1 MADPSTKKLISIV
14 IPVLNEEPN
23 ILLCYGA
30 IAETMSGV
38 ADNYDYEM
46 IFTDNHST
54 DNTFKL
60 LQNLC
65 EQDKK
70 VKLIRFSRNFG
81 YQKSILTGFLYAKGD
96 AAIQL
101 DCDLQDPPKL
111 IPAFLRH
118 WETGYKVVYGIRRQ
132 RRENYLLTSIRRLFY
147 VVVNKLSEDSLPLDA
162 GDFRLIDRSVI
173 NALRFTRDSDPY
185 LRGTI
190 SSIGFQQ
197 IGIPYA
203 RSERKHGNSKF
214 RSAAMVRLAVAGVLN
229 HSVIPLQIATYV
241 GLFISISMFILA
253 IVYFVGRIT
262 FGSDWLP
269 GFATTTILILLSFS
283 LNAIFLGIIG
293 TYVGRIFSEVR
304 RRPLTIVEE
313 VVNIEEG
320 TPSGVI

>member
-23 ILLCYGA
+23 ILLCYRA

-60 LQNLC
+60 LQDLC
-65 EQDKK
+65 KQDKK

-111 IPAFLRH
+111 IPDFLGY

-132 RRENYLLTSIRRLFY
+132 RRENYLLTSVRRLFY

-185 LRGTI
+185 LRGAI

-197 IGIPYA
+197 IGIPYD

-214 RSAAMVRLAVAGVLN
+214 GSAAMFRLAVAGILN
-229 HSVIPLQIATYV
+229 HSVIPLQLATYM
-241 GLFISISMFILA
+241 GLFISIIMFILA
-253 IVYFVGRIT
+253 TVYFVGRIT